1 MPYSITKSDGTPLIT
16 IPDNTVNT
24 TATSL
29 TLIGRNSL
37 NFGLSID
44 QNFVDLM
51 QNFAASSTPNNPL
64 IGQLYYNTHT
74 TNLTLYDGSQWRTVV
89 APFDG
94 TSGTATALIGPNNVS
109 VVFTLAQNQI
119 ISAAS
124 ATYIPAS
131 ILPSYVV
138 ISDTRYYLSSAF
150 SGGIYPGI
158 TLATGYQITGI
169 ASSANALTTGR
180 VISLTGVASG
190 NVVFD
195 GSTNVNINVSFSNV
209 YVGNSNS
216 NVTVAGVY
224 TKVLVNDGGQ
234 IIGGSNITSG
244 DVANALGYVP
254 YNGSNITISNLPNT
268 IISRDGNGNFAAN
281 IMIGTA
287 TEALSFA
294 NPVMLAITG
303 DVLGAGSFDGT
314 SNLTIDT
321 ALVTIDGLTAGTYN
335 TVNVDN
341 KGRIIGGTLVP
352 SPPLGSMALYTDPS
366 YIPVGWILC
375 NGQTFTNASGTFTTP
390 NLTNVTMGG
399 AFYIM
404 RVE

>member
-150 SGGIYPGI
+150 S
-158 TLATGYQITGI
+158 
-169 ASSANALTTGR
+169 
-180 VISLTGVASG
+180 
-190 NVVFD
+190 
-195 GSTNVNINVSFSNV
+195 
-209 YVGNSNS
+209 
-216 NVTVAGVY
+216 
-224 TKVLVNDGGQ
+224 
-234 IIGGSNITSG
+234 
-244 DVANALGYVP
+244 
-254 YNGSNITISNLPNT
+254 
-268 IISRDGNGNFAAN
+268 
-281 IMIGTA
+281 
-287 TEALSFA
+287 E
-294 NPVMLAITG
+294 
-303 DVLGAGSFDGT
+303 
-314 SNLTIDT
+314 
-321 ALVTIDGLTAGTYN
+321 
-335 TVNVDN
+335 
-341 KGRIIGGTLVP
+341 
-352 SPPLGSMALYTDPS
+352 SMFQ
-366 YIPVGWILC
+366 W
-375 NGQTFTNASGTFTTP
+375 
-390 NLTNVTMGG
+390 
-399 AFYIM
+399 
-404 RVE
+404 